1 MKEGTGAAVM
11 AQVSLLPVHPQ
22 IAVMHSSAAVFTCC
36 KGADDYKGEKAF
48 ATSFLMSQVRSATG
62 ATRFTSR

>member
-1 MKEGTGAAVM
+1 M
-11 AQVSLLPVHPQ
+11 SLLPVHPQ
-22 IAVMHSSAAVFTCC
+22 IAVMHSSAAVFTFC
-36 KGADDYKGEKAF
+36 KGADDYIGEKAF